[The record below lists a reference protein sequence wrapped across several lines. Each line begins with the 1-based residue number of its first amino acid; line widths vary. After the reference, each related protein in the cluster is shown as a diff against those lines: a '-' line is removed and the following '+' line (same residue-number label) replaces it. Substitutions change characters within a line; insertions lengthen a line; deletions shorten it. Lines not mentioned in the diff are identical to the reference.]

1 MQEIDRLFFDK
12 YSIDP
17 GGELFV
23 SDQFTDWGAAYV
35 DYDGF
40 ELTGVDE
47 EEWPEVN

>member
-12 YSIDP
+12 YSVDP

-23 SDQFTDWGAAYV
+23 SGQFSDGGVVDV